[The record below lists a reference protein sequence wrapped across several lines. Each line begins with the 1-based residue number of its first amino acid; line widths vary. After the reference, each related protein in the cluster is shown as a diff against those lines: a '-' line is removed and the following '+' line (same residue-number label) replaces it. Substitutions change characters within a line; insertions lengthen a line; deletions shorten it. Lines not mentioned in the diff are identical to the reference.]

1 MVFMFNLMVM
11 VLILR
16 ASVKAGYYPL
26 FWGVTYGLLNIA
38 IGFAVPGGEVATAL
52 IKGTISGVLCGV
64 LLFVL
69 SLVDSRPIL
78 WWVVLL
84 FMVTIPVVVAAMG

>member
-1 MVFMFNLMVM
+1 L
-11 VLILR
+11 
-16 ASVKAGYYPL
+16 ADAA
-26 FWGVTYGLLNIA
+26 T
-38 IGFAVPGGEVATAL
+38 VPGGEVASAL

-84 FMVTIPVVVAAMG
+84 FLVTIPVVVAAMG